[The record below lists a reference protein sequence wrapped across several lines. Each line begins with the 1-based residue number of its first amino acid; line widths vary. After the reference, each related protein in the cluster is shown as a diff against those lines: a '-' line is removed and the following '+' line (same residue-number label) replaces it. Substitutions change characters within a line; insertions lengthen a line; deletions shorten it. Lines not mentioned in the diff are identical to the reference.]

1 MELPKLSWPPAPL
14 AALVLGLALGSP
26 AAAQVPQITINRAHG
41 SSFLGSDL
49 NADDELP
56 LAGVASVDYA
66 LIGVDYQ
73 ILVQGRLPNSVV
85 PGPPGAGTT
94 LFTDDVSVGPQPPT
108 WNAGVW
114 PNWYPNLNV
123 FRYERHVLKP
133 LLVELVDFHTAEVV
147 DRARI
152 VVFDLRQGPLNPHF
166 GGGPLDAAMGVQLTP
181 AGLTELDAPHRST
194 LPRPDLPALEDAI
207 ADLIGPG
214 IEAEQP
220 VEPDVCFELT
230 GEWKRLDAY
239 KAARDQARIAYG
251 TYKSTKQIANGVS
264 SLGPIGAAFA
274 VALQASAQG
283 MCVKRPVRLKNFQ
296 ACVRRLD
303 GLLTSATVGG
313 VGKVDLAFGPNDGQ
327 VNADVRL
334 DGIHASVDG
343 YARDVEIRYKPDK
356 EVCLNRPS
364 AVVDESE
371 FASVDWLAEWSTCP
385 ALAFDADRAVTD
397 PPVNLS
403 LAAEAA
409 DPERLH
415 VEREAPGVFGLVLP
429 EVAASSGLCA
439 DPDLVTV
446 AEDLLWSYEATVASL
461 VSDGWDFGS
470 PAMHEAAAFDVLLDG
485 FGFELGTLEPIDYE
499 LTADL
504 SEVGTVQPEGLRLH
518 WTTEAKARTYAPG
531 QNPTDF
537 PFTPNDDLP
546 WSTTGMSPNA
556 EPFDLAFTISTGH
569 MSQILRELSGT
580 DRVAFSASW
589 GDLGLAPPAGS
600 APEDPAVLDGTDL
613 AVWHPALADLGAHQV
628 EIRLAPTLRP
638 FVWMPPDTLPPE
650 LPGELPLVF
659 NLRQYELTLV
669 EDATG
674 TADVVWLRAYIDLY
688 DDLYSVEIDD
698 EPGSRLLA
706 TGFGNAF
713 WTLMI
718 VDEELPSCPKEPHA
732 VSSNPNACERLLE
745 GALWANLEPF
755 VAPAIEGLLD
765 ELPAPQV
772 FDAAGE
778 ASPKRQLVALEPW
791 NEGQNVILFGDL
803 Q

>member
-1 MELPKLSWPPAPL
+1 MKLRMPPRDRAPL
-14 AALVLGLALGSP
+14 AALAIGLALAAP
-26 AAAQVPQITINRAHG
+26 AAAQVPQITINRSHG
-41 SSFLGSDL
+41 SSFLLSDL

-56 LAGVASVDYA
+56 LAGVAGVDYA

-73 ILVQGRLPNSVV
+73 ILVQGRVPNSVS
-85 PGPPGAGTT
+85 PGPPGTT
-94 LFTDDVSVGPQPPT
+94 LFLDDVSVGPQPPT

-114 PNWYPNLNV
+114 PSWYPNLNV

-133 LLVELVDFHTAEVV
+133 ILVELVDFNTAEVV

-152 VVFDLRQGPLNPHF
+152 VIFDLREGPLNPHF

-181 AGLTELDAPHRST
+181 EGLSELDAPHRST
-194 LPRPDLPALEDAI
+194 LPRPDLAALDDAL

-214 IEAEQP
+214 IEGEQP

-230 GEWKRLDAY
+230 ADWKQLDAY
-239 KAARDQARIAYG
+239 KAARDRARVAYA
-251 TYKSTKQIANGVS
+251 TYKGTKAFANGVAS
-264 SLGPIGAAFA
+264 AGPLGALLAA
-274 VALQASAQG
+274 ALQASAQG
-283 MCVKRPVRLKNFQ
+283 MCVKTPVKRKNFQ

-313 VGKVDLAFGPNDGQ
+313 VGKVDLSFGPNDGQ
-327 VNADVRL
+327 VDADVRL

-356 EVCLNRPS
+356 EVCLDRPS
-364 AVVDESE
+364 AVIDESE
-371 FASVDWLAEWSTCP
+371 YASIDWLAEWSSCP

-397 PPVNLS
+397 PPVKLS
-403 LAAEAA
+403 LAAEASDA
-409 DPERLH
+409 ERLH

-429 EVAASSGLCA
+429 EVEAASGLCA
-439 DPDLVTV
+439 DPDLVTA
-446 AEDLLWSYEATVASL
+446 AEDLLWSYEASVASL

-485 FGFELGTLEPIDYE
+485 FGFELGTYEPADYALTAE
-499 LTADL
+499 LT
-504 SEVGTVQPEGLRLH
+504 EVSTVQPEGLRLH
-518 WTTEAKARTYAPG
+518 WSTEAKAAVYAPG

-546 WSTTGMSPNA
+546 WSPTGTSPNA

-580 DRVAFSASW
+580 TRVAFSASW
-589 GDLGLAPPAGS
+589 QDLGLTPPVGS
-600 APEDPAVLDGTDL
+600 APEDPALLDGT
-613 AVWHPALADLGAHQV
+613 ALAAWHSALGDLGAHQV

-650 LPGELPLVF
+650 LPGELPLIF

-669 EDATG
+669 EETI
-674 TADVVWLRAYIDLY
+674 TSDVVWLRAYIDLY

-706 TGFGNAF
+706 TGFGNPF
-713 WTLMI
+713 WTFMI

-732 VSSNPNACERLLE
+732 VSSNPMACERLLE

-755 VAPAIEGLLD
+755 VAPAIESLLS

-778 ASPKRQLVALEPW
+778 ASSKRQLVALEPW